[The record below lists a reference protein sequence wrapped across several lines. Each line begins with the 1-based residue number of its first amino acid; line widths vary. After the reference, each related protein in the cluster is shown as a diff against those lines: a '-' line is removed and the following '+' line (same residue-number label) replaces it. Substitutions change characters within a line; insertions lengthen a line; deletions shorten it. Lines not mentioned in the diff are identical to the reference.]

1 MNFQHE
7 VHPQAEGATTA
18 AVDALFAGSNESAPL
33 NERNRHQHDQQE
45 QMEEDLE
52 LNLPDN
58 VQTVVS

>member
-1 MNFQHE
+1 M
-7 VHPQAEGATTA
+7 HPQAEGATA

-33 NERNRHQHDQQE
+33 NERNHHQHDQQE